1 MDDFKDR
8 DKDLQIAA
16 ASVVPVKRGRRRVD
30 ILFPGQPCY
39 YCGDAAESVDHKIPY
54 SRGGRDG
61 PNLVP
66 ACHRCNQ
73 MKGDLTVEE
82 FIDRLKV
89 ILWALESKKV
99 IQAGKDVLRYPVAA

>member
-1 MDDFKDR
+1 
-8 DKDLQIAA
+8 
-16 ASVVPVKRGRRRVD
+16 
-30 ILFPGQPCY
+30 
-39 YCGDAAESVDHKIPY
+39 
-54 SRGGRDG
+54 
-61 PNLVP
+61 
-66 ACHRCNQ
+66 